1 MSRLAYFWSKTQGN
15 SKAWKYAL
23 DGLSQLKLCQDD
35 CPGGIYSLSRVVGPK
50 EGPQENPVLKEET
63 QRRQA

>member
-50 EGPQENPVLKEET
+50 EDTEKASMKKTDGQS
-63 QRRQA
+63 